1 MMKGREGSK
10 IEEGTVRI
18 STGVSDGWRTIQITE
33 AEPDQRAALDELGH
47 PADVVHRYPPGTLYF
62 ERAVANLRQGLDEMV
77 RQQIEKTTGNWRAAF
92 RELLSRAG
100 QARVPFAVVGS
111 VALAVRGVDVHP
123 GDIDVLTSLE
133 GADALGDSYRDVLVV
148 PVATEPGFGR
158 WGRAFTGGIRV
169 EWLGTPARV
178 QEGPWPLAAAEW
190 SVASPFDEVRWEN
203 WSLRVPPLELQRRVE
218 VQRQRRDRVAA
229 IDQFTTGRRGGSR
242 R

>member
-1 MMKGREGSK
+1 
-10 IEEGTVRI
+10 VRI
-18 STGVSDGWRTIQITE
+18 STGVADGWRTIQITE

-47 PADVVHRYPPGTLYF
+47 PADVVHRYPPDTRYF
-62 ERAVANLRQGLDEMV
+62 ERTVANLRQGLDEMV

-100 QARVPFAVVGS
+100 QARVPFAVAGG
-111 VALAVRGVDVHP
+111 VALAVRGVDVRP
-123 GDIDVLTSLE
+123 GDIDVLTTLQ

-190 SVASPFDEVRWEN
+190 SVTSPFDEIRWEN
-203 WSLRVPPLELQRRVE
+203 RSLRVPPLDVQRQVE
-218 VQRQRRDRVAA
+218 VQRQRQDRVAA
-229 IDQFTTGRRGGSR
+229 IDAFTTGRRGGSR